1 MSFTDTTNMAQR
13 VAAALRLAKAA
24 LTGTAHFAT
33 PSISWELSAAGV
45 EPDVRMRTMRFYF
58 FHVRGKVESDAI
70 LTMADALGAQCFAA
84 QRIVKILIIDYLLD
98 LIEQGATV

>member
-24 LTGTAHFAT
+24 FTGTAHFVV
-33 PSISWELSAAGV
+33 PSIRGEISAAGV
-45 EPDVRMRTMRFYF
+45 ERDVRERTMRFYF
-58 FHVRGKVESDAI
+58 CHVRGWAESDAI
-70 LTMADALGAQCFAA
+70 LTLADALEIQNFVA

>member
-13 VAAALRLAKAA
+13 VAAALRLSKAA
-24 LTGTAHFAT
+24 LTGTAHFAI
-33 PSISWELSAAGV
+33 PSIGGEISAAGV
-45 EPDVRMRTMRFYF
+45 ERDVHKRAVFFYF
-58 FHVRGKVESDAI
+58 SNVSGKEESDAMFT
-70 LTMADALGAQCFAA
+70 LADALGVQGFLA

>member
-24 LTGTAHFAT
+24 LTGTAHLAI
-33 PSISWELSAAGV
+33 PSISGEISAAGV
-45 EPDVRMRTMRFYF
+45 ERDVRERTMCFYF
-58 FHVRGKVESDAI
+58 CHVRGRVEIDAMFT
-70 LTMADALGAQCFAA
+70 LADALGVQGFLA

>member
-1 MSFTDTTNMAQR
+1 MAQR

-24 LTGTAHFAT
+24 LTGPAHFAI
-33 PSISWELSAAGV
+33 PSISGEISAAGV

-58 FHVRGKVESDAI
+58 FHVRGKVESDAM
-70 LTMADALGAQCFAA
+70 LTLADALEVQGFLA